1 MGIPTLISTS
11 TASGASS
18 IDISG
23 TVYAGGALTM
33 DTFSPADALRTAG
46 TYTGV
51 TGTSSGTGVVG
62 AFNITVHGT
71 GAVASV
77 VVVTGGSGHAVND
90 TITIA
95 DSSLGSGGAPPFT
108 MDVATIDT
116 TPTVY
121 GIDSTYEEYMFV
133 FTDVNPATD
142 QARFG
147 FQVNAVGESGYNE
160 TITSTAFRSAHGE
173 DDTTYFNYE
182 TSEDQ
187 AQGTALQSVV
197 QYIGNGS
204 DECATGEFHLFSPS
218 STTYVK
224 HFYARSISYWHN
236 NKAGELYTAGY
247 IDLTYPPVMNEI
259 SFKMSSGTF
268 DGVIQMY
275 GIK

>member
-23 TVYAGGALTM
+23 TVHAGGALTM
-33 DTFSPADALRTAG
+33 DNFSPPIFLRTPG

-62 AFNITVHGT
+62 TFDIVVGGT
-71 GAVASV
+71 GAVTSV
-77 VVVTGGSGHAVND
+77 TVVTGGSGHAVGD
-90 TITIA
+90 TITILDVDIGDA
-95 DSSLGSGGAPPFT
+95 GEPPFQ
-108 MDVATIDT
+108 MDVATT
-116 TPTVY
+116 RALTVY

-147 FQVNAVGESGYNE
+147 FQVNAFGESGYNE

-204 DECATGEFHLFSPS
+204 DECAAGVLHLFSPM
-218 STTYVK
+218 STFIGFP

-247 IDLTYPPVMNEI
+247 IDTTSVINEI
-259 SFKMSSGTF
+259 SFKMGSGNF